1 MIIDESS
8 DRSTTK
14 SNITNKQQVIKYY
27 SNKQH
32 NIVTRLLVLVPVLKG
47 KAEDLFVVL
56 RNQIEKHKLSL
67 TDLIGFSADTTN
79 AMFGCNNLLHLELK
93 IQTCVVAK
101 CVCHSTVLSVSH
113 ASKTLPGNIDQL
125 CEIFT
130 TTFRDQR
137 SE

>member
-1 MIIDESS
+1 M
-8 DRSTTK
+8 
-14 SNITNKQQVIKYY
+14 
-27 SNKQH
+27 
-32 NIVTRLLVLVPVLKG
+32 LLVLVPLLKG

-93 IQTCVVAK
+93 IQTCIAAK

-130 TTFRDQR
+130 TTFRNQR

>member
-1 MIIDESS
+1 MITDESS

-14 SNITNKQQVIKYY
+14 LLAVVIKYY

-56 RNQIEKHKLSL
+56 RNQIEKHKLSP

-79 AMFGCNNLLHLELK
+79 AVFGCNNLLHLELK
-93 IQTCVVAK
+93 IQTCIVAK

-137 SE
+137 SK

>member
-93 IQTCVVAK
+93 IQTCIVAK